1 MSAADNKLE
10 PHNPMTMSNT
20 TEFRCVRHFNPEN
33 LQVAFRGKKDSE
45 LKLAHWLFRLM
56 GSRSLTRLGG
66 AATREWLKLGLPL
79 KGFVVHSVY
88 RHFCGGQ
95 TVQEAQQAIRKLQA
109 ARVQTVLDH
118 AGKAKKTEE
127 GFNKVQEE
135 VLRNI
140 ALAEQSRSFS
150 LISIKLTNI
159 GHKEILQKLAEGT
172 ALSPEEQRDFA
183 RTRQRLDAICRT
195 AAEANVTV
203 YIDAEES
210 WLQDPIDA
218 LAEEMMLQYNNQ
230 QAVVFNTLQMYRT
243 DRLDYLHNFLQR
255 IKEKQVIAGI
265 KLVRGAYH
273 EKEQERA
280 SKYGYPS
287 PVFSRKVDTDH
298 SYNSAI
304 DICLEHLPLLALCA
318 ATHNEYSTHY
328 LTRRIRKGEVNH
340 YRDRIH
346 FSQFYG
352 MSDNLTFNLAD
363 AGYNTSKYL
372 PYGELATAV
381 PYLIRRVEEN
391 TSITGQ
397 IKREQALLEREINRR
412 RLSGRT

>member
-1 MSAADNKLE
+1 
-10 PHNPMTMSNT
+10 MSNT

-33 LQVAFRGKKDSE
+33 LQVVFRGKKDSE

-66 AATREWLKLGLPL
+66 SATREWFKSGLPL
-79 KGFVVHSVY
+79 KGFVIHSVY

-135 VLRNI
+135 VLRTI

-150 LISIKLTNI
+150 LISIKLTSI

-172 ALSPEEQRDFA
+172 GLSPEEQSDFA

-195 AAEANVTV
+195 AAEASVTV

-218 LAEEMMLQYNNQ
+218 LAEEMMLRYNSQ

-243 DRLDYLHNFLQR
+243 DRLDYLNSFLQR
-255 IKEKQVIAGI
+255 IKEKQVTAGI

-280 SKYGYPS
+280 GKYGYTS

-304 DICLEHLPLLALCA
+304 DICLEHLPQVALCA

-381 PYLIRRVEEN
+381 PYLIRRVAEN
-391 TSITGQ
+391 TSIAGQ
-397 IKREQALLEREINRR
+397 IKREQALLEREMNRR
-412 RLSGRT
+412 RLSEEHKQTDK